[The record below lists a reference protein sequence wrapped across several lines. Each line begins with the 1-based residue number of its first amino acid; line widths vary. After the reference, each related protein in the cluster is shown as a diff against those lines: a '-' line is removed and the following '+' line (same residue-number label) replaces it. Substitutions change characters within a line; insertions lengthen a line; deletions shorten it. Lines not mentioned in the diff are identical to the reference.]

1 MAVSDPL
8 ADYTG
13 EKVIGTLLVCHLPL
27 AMAKIQSRQARA
39 IRLYEPEPGEAGI
52 TGFRDARRR

>member
-27 AMAKIQSRQARA
+27 AMAKLQSRQARA
-39 IRLYEPEPGEAGI
+39 IQLYEPAPGQAGL
-52 TGFRDARRR
+52 TGCRDA

>member
-8 ADYTG
+8 ADYTD

-27 AMAKIQSRQARA
+27 VVAKIESRQARA

-52 TGFRDARRR
+52 TGFRDA